1 MGLILIILLVLLLLG
16 MAPEVGPITHPYGA
30 MPSSLLT
37 VIVVILVIL
46 LLTGR
51 L

>member
-1 MGLILIILLVLLLLG
+1 MGLILTFLLVLLLLG
-16 MAPEVGPITHPYGA
+16 MAPGVGPITHPYGA

-37 VIVVILVIL
+37 VIVIILVVL

-51 L
+51 I